1 MNIIKQS
8 FIFEIFSFFFFLSKF
23 KNQNL
28 NMNQIMDLYNEITR
42 IKKKKLIHENRI
54 ILQLNVLVLQGFFFY
69 FLMKEILNFSIFL

>member
-8 FIFEIFSFFFFLSKF
+8 FIFEIFSFFFFLSKI

-42 IKKKKLIHENRI
+42 IKKKKLIHDRI

-69 FLMKEILNFSIFL
+69 FLIKEILNFSIFL